1 MTRIVPSTSAEIA
14 ADPRRLIDA
23 MRERRIISVDDVDYT
38 IAPTSA
44 VVLAEAE
51 IDEAEDMVSL
61 RKDRTG
67 VQNTVFVST
76 KGYSRHAARI
86 KIAIDPP
93 DSLNAAAKTASMTLH
108 DYSIA
113 GAYMPPHLVEQAR
126 RFIERNRA
134 ALLDYWDN
142 KIDTPELIERLR
154 SIANP

>member
-1 MTRIVPSTSAEIA
+1 MTIIVPSTSAEIA
-14 ADPRRLIDA
+14 ADPQRLIDA
-23 MRERRIISVDDVDYT
+23 MRERRIISLDDVDYT

-44 VVLAEAE
+44 VVLADRE

-67 VQNTVFVST
+67 VDNTVFVST
-76 KGYSRHAARI
+76 KGYARHAPRI

-93 DSLNAAAKTASMTLH
+93 DSLNPAAKTASMTIH

-113 GAYMPPHLVEQAR
+113 GAHIPPHLVEQAK
-126 RFIERNRA
+126 RFIERNRT

-154 SIANP
+154 SIASP

>member
-1 MTRIVPSTSAEIA
+1 MTIIVPSTSAEIA
-14 ADPRRLIDA
+14 ADSQRLIDA
-23 MRERRIISVDDVDYT
+23 MRERRIISLDDVDYT

-44 VVLAEAE
+44 VVLADPE

-67 VQNTVFVST
+67 VDNTVFVST
-76 KGYSRHAARI
+76 KGYARHAPRI

-93 DSLNAAAKTASMTLH
+93 DSLNPAAKTASMAIH

-113 GAYMPPHLVEQAR
+113 GAHIPPHLVEQAK

-154 SIANP
+154 AIASP

>member
-1 MTRIVPSTSAEIA
+1 MTVNVPLTSAEIA
-14 ADPRRLIDA
+14 ADPQRLIDA
-23 MRERRIISVDDVDYT
+23 MRERRIISLDDMHYT

-44 VVLAEAE
+44 VVFAEGE

-61 RKDRTG
+61 RKGRTG
-67 VQNTVFVST
+67 VENTLFVST
-76 KGYSRHAARI
+76 KGYARHAPRI

-93 DSLNAAAKTASMTLH
+93 DSLNPAAKTAAMAIH
-108 DYSIA
+108 DYAIA
-113 GAYMPPHLVEQAR
+113 GAQMPPDLVEQAK

-134 ALLDYWDN
+134 PLLDYWDN